1 MSTSKKA
8 EKSATPVRKS
18 ENLPVAMRLKREGFV
33 ASADL
38 GFDVSQNDNP
48 TFVAK
53 GLALSFLPYKPQF
66 DAKGNFASHYIHK
79 TQQVELTMFAHP
91 SVGVP
96 YGPLARLILAYLAEY
111 AVKTH
116 SRIIVLD
123 DSISKMLE
131 RFGMYNNSTNRK
143 ALRQQLNA
151 ICKAS
156 LLFTWSYERGRRT
169 GEMGLSYPF
178 VSRFNLW
185 KENDKGR
192 RPNKSSDDE
201 PEEGAY
207 LELSEYFFAQVQG
220 AVPLDATSLVELR
233 NAMAIDIYAFF
244 TYQTYGL
251 RKAKFYDWEELHQ
264 QFGQSYS
271 RIRAFK
277 PQFLKNVEIVLS
289 KCDDFMLA
297 ESEDGKGIWLIPE
310 GCGMPE
316 MLPAE
321 TKSEPKKLA
330 ESIKTAETDDLFEL
344 KP

>member
-18 ENLPVAMRLKREGFV
+18 ENLPVAMRPKREGFV

-53 GLALSFLPYKPQF
+53 GLALSFLPHKSQL
-66 DAKGNFASHYIHK
+66 DEKGRFATHYVHK
-79 TQQVELTMFAHP
+79 TAQVELTMLAPP
-91 SVGVP
+91 SAGIP
-96 YGPLARLILAYLAEY
+96 FGPLARLILAFLAEY
-111 AVKTH
+111 AVKTR
-116 SRIIVLD
+116 SPIIALD

-131 RFGMYNNSTNRK
+131 RFGMFNNSKNRK
-143 ALRQQLNA
+143 ALRQQLNS
-151 ICKAS
+151 ICKTS
-156 LLFTWSYERGRRT
+156 LLFTWSYEKGHRT
-169 GEMGLSYPF
+169 GEMGMTYPF
-178 VSRFNLW
+178 VNRFNLW

-192 RPNKSSDDE
+192 RPKNSTTAE

-233 NAMAIDIYAFF
+233 NSMAIDIYAFF

-251 RKAKFYDWEELHQ
+251 RKAKFYDWEELHK

-289 KCDDFMLA
+289 KCDDFTLA

-316 MLPAE
+316 LLPAE
-321 TKSEPKKLA
+321 TKTEPKKLA
-330 ESIKTAETDDLFEL
+330 EPKKTAETDDLFEL